1 MQRLTSLLGQSLRV
15 RPALPRL
22 SRSVRVGFIGAPI
35 STHTVPTVELPHL
48 SPDHQCPA
56 NEHKLKDPS
65 LLKPYPFLDNEFL
78 VPSASQK
85 TFTVADPVSGRTIAQ
100 VPDQTVKDVKTAIDS
115 ASTAFKSFRHT
126 TPRERANLLRC
137 WNDLVLENKEDLATI
152 ITWENGKPIVDA
164 RGEVSYAASFLE
176 WFAEEAPRVYGDTI
190 PAGVRTNRIITQRQ
204 PIGVCGLITPWNFPA
219 AMITRKVGPALAAG
233 CTVVIKAPG
242 ETPLT
247 SLALAELAKRAGIPA
262 GVVNIVTTLENTPEV
277 GKEMCSNPTVKKI
290 SFTGSTAVGKL
301 LMRQSAETL
310 KKLSFELGGNAPFIV
325 FDDADLDIAVAGAV
339 TSKFRSSGQ
348 TCVCANR
355 IFVQEGVYDEFAE
368 RLSDKVKEFRVGSG
382 YDKDT
387 THGPLIHPRA
397 VEKVHDHVED
407 ARGTGA
413 KVLLGGKKMEHLGMN
428 FYEPTILTGMKTAMV
443 FIFSRL

>member
-1 MQRLTSLLGQSLRV
+1 
-15 RPALPRL
+15 
-22 SRSVRVGFIGAPI
+22 
-35 STHTVPTVELPHL
+35 
-48 SPDHQCPA
+48 
-56 NEHKLKDPS
+56 
-65 LLKPYPFLDNEFL
+65 
-78 VPSASQK
+78 
-85 TFTVADPVSGRTIAQ
+85 
-100 VPDQTVKDVKTAIDS
+100 
-115 ASTAFKSFRHT
+115 
-126 TPRERANLLRC
+126 
-137 WNDLVLENKEDLATI
+137 
-152 ITWENGKPIVDA
+152 
-164 RGEVSYAASFLE
+164 
-176 WFAEEAPRVYGDTI
+176 
-190 PAGVRTNRIITQRQ
+190 VRTNRIITQRQ